1 MIKFYLK
8 DNNKEVKIG
17 DTIAVSVKVNTIFGE
32 ANATAH
38 VVVNQDSLKKLIE
51 QGIVI
56 KKDTTAPTVDLFIS
70 MLADRLE
77 ISIEEIKGL
86 LNGFLDKGV
95 HGIVLQLLLKEAST
109 YFARQESAELGTQVY
124 TIALHDGRIHAI
136 NITDVKKYDHF
147 AYFVTK
153 SQAKQAKS
161 VLYGLF
167 KEMYE

>member
-1 MIKFYLK
+1 MIKYYLK
-8 DNNKEVKIG
+8 DSNKEIKIG
-17 DTIAVSVKVNTIFGE
+17 DTVSVAIKVDTVFGE

-38 VVVNQDSLKKLIE
+38 VTVNQDSLKKLIE
-51 QGIVI
+51 RGIVI

-77 ISIEEIKGL
+77 ISIEEVKGL
-86 LNGFLDKGV
+86 LKGFLDRRM

-109 YFARQESAELGTQVY
+109 YFARHESAELGTQVY
-124 TIALHDGRIHAI
+124 TIALHDGRIHAV
-136 NITDVKKYDHF
+136 NLTDVKKYDHF

-161 VLYGLF
+161 ILYGLF